1 MTLRNFSKNPGTKTL
16 FPDERKEEEACGP
29 GTVGSHSRSRGGG
42 ASLGYI

>member
-16 FPDERKEEEACGP
+16 FPDEWEEEACGP